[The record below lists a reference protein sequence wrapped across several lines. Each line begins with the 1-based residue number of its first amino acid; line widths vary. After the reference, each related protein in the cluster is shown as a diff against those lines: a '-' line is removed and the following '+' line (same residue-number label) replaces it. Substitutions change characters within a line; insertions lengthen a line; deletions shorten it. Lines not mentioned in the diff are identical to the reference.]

1 MTKCKVLF
9 TSKEI
14 ALTLERLAAE
24 IRRDYQNK
32 NPIIIGILKG
42 SFIFLG
48 DLVRSLHFPLEIDF
62 VSLSSYKENTTS
74 CGDVSMNHVFTSR
87 LKERH
92 LLVVEDIVDTGIT
105 LNFLLK
111 LLHEEDP
118 ASVGLC
124 ALLDKPSCRKIPVN
138 IDYLGF
144 TIHDKFVVGYGMDL
158 AEQYRNLS
166 DIRIIEKES

>member
-74 CGDVSMNHVFTSR
+74 CGDVSINHVFTSR
-87 LKERH
+87 FKERH
-92 LLVVEDIVDTGIT
+92 ILVVEDIVDTGIT

-111 LLHEEDP
+111 RLHEEHP

>member
-24 IRRDYQNK
+24 ISREYQNK

-62 VSLSSYKENTTS
+62 VSLSSYEENTTS